1 MNLSELRAEARR
13 IQRQTKGIYALF
25 FSANCDCD
33 CFRCLQLF
41 FRHLVQ

>member
-13 IQRQTKGIYALF
+13 IQRQTKGIYA
-25 FSANCDCD
+25 NCDCD